1 MTHTITLDVD
11 DAATLTDLAAAYP
24 GITLH
29 LAHLA
34 VFRLGLALATGEPTL
49 LAGELA
55 TIGEERRE
63 RRRQARPA
71 KNEGAAASDSGGQEG
86 GSNG

>member
-1 MTHTITLDVD
+1 MTHTITLDTD
-11 DAATLTDLAAAYP
+11 DAAALAGLAAAYP

-34 VFRLGLALATGEPTL
+34 VFRLGLARAKGEPKL
-49 LAGELA
+49 LAGVLA
-55 TIGEERRE
+55 AIGEKRRE
-63 RRRQARPA
+63 RRRLARPVSR
-71 KNEGAAASDSGGQEG
+71 EDG

>member
-1 MTHTITLDVD
+1 MTHTITLDTI
-11 DAATLTDLAAAYP
+11 DAAALAALAVAFP

-34 VFRLGLALATGEPTL
+34 VFRLGLARATSEPTL
-49 LAGELA
+49 LAGELV
-55 TIGEERRE
+55 TISEERRE
-63 RRRQARPA
+63 RRRLARPA
-71 KNEGAAASDSGGQEG
+71 RSEARVSGREG